1 MHTGGDD
8 LSYEV
13 NQRIKEVRQNLNLS
27 QREFGE
33 KLGVSRGVL
42 NNIESNVVEAKPL
55 FIQHI
60 CSVYGVDPIWMET
73 GEGEM
78 FHKPSEAERF
88 AELAAKIQSDPNE
101 FKKRVFYA
109 LSLMSDEGWAAF
121 EQAWNESEKKEKD
134 GQ

>member
-1 MHTGGDD
+1 M
-8 LSYEV
+8 SIES
-13 NQRIKEVRQNLNLS
+13 RIRDVRKHFNLTQS
-27 QREFGE
+27 EFADQ
-33 KLGVSRGVL
+33 LGVTR
-42 NNIESNVVEAKPL
+42 NVISMYELSHVAPPPIFLDHLCMK
-55 FIQHI
+55 
-60 CSVYGVDPIWMET
+60 YGVDPIWLET

-134 GQ
+134 TE

>member
-1 MHTGGDD
+1 MGIETR
-8 LSYEV
+8 V
-13 NQRIKEVRQNLNLS
+13 KEVRKHLGMTQT
-27 QREFGE
+27 EFGE
-33 KLGVSRGVL
+33 ALGVSRDVINSYERGRVTPTQTFL
-42 NNIESNVVEAKPL
+42 DLLCMK
-55 FIQHI
+55 
-60 CSVYGVDPIWMET
+60 YGVDPIWMET

-121 EQAWNESEKKEKD
+121 QQAWEESEQKEKD
-134 GQ
+134 SKGDE

>member
-1 MHTGGDD
+1 M
-8 LSYEV
+8 SIES
-13 NQRIKEVRQNLNLS
+13 RIRDVRKHFNLTQS
-27 QREFGE
+27 EFADQ
-33 KLGVSRGVL
+33 LGVTR
-42 NNIESNVVEAKPL
+42 NVISMYELSHVAPPPIFLDHLCMK
-55 FIQHI
+55 
-60 CSVYGVDPIWMET
+60 YGVDPIWLET

-121 EQAWNESEKKEKD
+121 EQAWNESEQKEKD
-134 GQ
+134 TE

>member
-1 MHTGGDD
+1 MGMETR
-8 LSYEV
+8 V
-13 NQRIKEVRQNLNLS
+13 KEVRKHLGMTQT
-27 QREFGE
+27 EFGDA
-33 KLGVSRGVL
+33 LGVSRDVINSYERGRVTPTQTFL
-42 NNIESNVVEAKPL
+42 DLLCMK
-55 FIQHI
+55 
-60 CSVYGVDPIWMET
+60 YGVDPIWMET

-134 GQ
+134 TE

>member
-1 MHTGGDD
+1 METR
-8 LSYEV
+8 V
-13 NQRIKEVRQNLNLS
+13 KEVRKHLGMTQT
-27 QREFGE
+27 EFGDA
-33 KLGVSRGVL
+33 LGVSRDVINSYERGRVTPTQTFL
-42 NNIESNVVEAKPL
+42 DLLCMK
-55 FIQHI
+55 
-60 CSVYGVDPIWMET
+60 YGVDPIWMET

-121 EQAWNESEKKEKD
+121 QQAWEESEQKEKD
-134 GQ
+134 TK

>member
-134 GQ
+134 TE

>member
-1 MHTGGDD
+1 MT
-8 LSYEV
+8 YEV
-13 NQRIKEVRQNLNLS
+13 NQRIKAVRQSLDLS

-42 NNIESNVVEAKPL
+42 NNIESNVVLAKPL
-55 FIQHI
+55 FVEHI
-60 CSVYGVDPIWMET
+60 CAVYGVDQTWLET

-78 FHKPSEAERF
+78 FRAPSVDE
-88 AELAAKIQSDPNE
+88 ELAAFVADVISDDNE

-109 LSLMSDEGWAAF
+109 MSRMDDAAWDAF
-121 EQAWNESEKKEKD
+121 ERFWNDMQRTGKKEKD

>member
-1 MHTGGDD
+1 M
-8 LSYEV
+8 SYEV

-33 KLGVSRGVL
+33 GLGVSRGVL

>member
-1 MHTGGDD
+1 MT
-8 LSYEV
+8 YEV
-13 NQRIKEVRQNLNLS
+13 NQRIKEVRQHLNLS

-60 CSVYGVDPIWMET
+60 CSVYGVDEIWLKT

-78 FHKPSEAERF
+78 FRTKSETEEMAAFAAEI
-88 AELAAKIQSDPNE
+88 LTDPDN
-101 FKKRVFYA
+101 FKRKVFYA
-109 LSLMSDEGWAAF
+109 MSQLDDAGWDAF
-121 EQAWNESEKKEKD
+121 EKFWKSLKEAEKKEKD

>member
-1 MHTGGDD
+1 MGMETR
-8 LSYEV
+8 V
-13 NQRIKEVRQNLNLS
+13 KEVRKHLS
-27 QREFGE
+27 MTQTEFGDA
-33 KLGVSRGVL
+33 LGVSRDVINSYERGRVTPTQTFL
-42 NNIESNVVEAKPL
+42 DLLCMK
-55 FIQHI
+55 
-60 CSVYGVDPIWMET
+60 YGVDPIWMET

-78 FHKPSEAERF
+78 FRKPSEAERF

-121 EQAWNESEKKEKD
+121 ERAWNESEQKEKD

>member
-1 MHTGGDD
+1 M
-8 LSYEV
+8 SYEV

-33 KLGVSRGVL
+33 GLGVSRGVL

-134 GQ
+134 TE